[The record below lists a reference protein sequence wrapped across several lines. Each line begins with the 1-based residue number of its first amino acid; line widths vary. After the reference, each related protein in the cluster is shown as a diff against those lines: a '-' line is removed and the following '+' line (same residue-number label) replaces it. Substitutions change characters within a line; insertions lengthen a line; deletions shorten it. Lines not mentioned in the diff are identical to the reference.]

1 MLLESST
8 FGQQKQRRL
17 RISILN
23 AVDAR
28 SRWTATHTAG
38 LACTLTAHSVIRP
51 MEKAETLWTLVFS
64 LILAWWVYAD
74 RGARGFQLPFEFEF
88 FVFIA
93 WPVAVPYYLYRRR
106 GGPGLFL
113 GIGVWG
119 LYMAPYV
126 ISAFVYI
133 ARTVRGGS

>member
-1 MLLESST
+1 MSESST
-8 FGQQKQRRL
+8 SG
-17 RISILN
+17 
-23 AVDAR
+23 R
-28 SRWTATHTAG
+28 SNDGRAFPFSTPLIFLIALTAIHTAG
-38 LACTLTAHSVIRP
+38 LCTLTAHSVIRP